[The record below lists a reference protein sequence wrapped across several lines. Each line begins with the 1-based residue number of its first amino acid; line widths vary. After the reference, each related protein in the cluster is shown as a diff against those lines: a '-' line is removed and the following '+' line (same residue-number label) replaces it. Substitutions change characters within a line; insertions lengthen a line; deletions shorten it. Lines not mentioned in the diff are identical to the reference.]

1 MRKYFRFFHPIVI
14 IIATALVAGGIAVAQ
29 EDITAVDD
37 SGFVKRI
44 RPDAVFNHEEH
55 NEAAE
60 LDCAVCHHVYEDGEL
75 LEDET
80 SEDSECSEC
89 HGDSDDP
96 RNLDLVVKYHKRCK
110 GCHEEEGSGPVVCS
124 ECHVR

>member
-1 MRKYFRFFHPIVI
+1 M
-14 IIATALVAGGIAVAQ
+14 IAAAMVVGGIAIAQ

-37 SGFVKRI
+37 SGFEKRI

-55 NEAAE
+55 NEMAE

-89 HGDSDDP
+89 HGDSEDP
-96 RNLDLVVKYHKRCK
+96 RNLDLVAKYHKRCK

-124 ECHVR
+124 ECHVK

>member
-1 MRKYFRFFHPIVI
+1 MRKCFRFFHPTVI
-14 IIATALVAGGIAVAQ
+14 IIAAVIVVGGIAIAQ
-29 EDITAVDD
+29 EDITVVDD
-37 SGFVKRI
+37 SGFENHI
-44 RPDAVFNHEEH
+44 RPDAVFYHEDH
-55 NEAAE
+55 NEMAE

-89 HGDSDDP
+89 HGNSDDP

-110 GCHEEEGSGPVVCS
+110 GCHEQEGSGPVVCS
-124 ECHVR
+124 ECHVK

>member
-1 MRKYFRFFHPIVI
+1 MRKCFRFFHPTVI
-14 IIATALVAGGIAVAQ
+14 LAVLIIAGGIAVAQ

-37 SGFVKRI
+37 SGFENRI
-44 RPDAVFNHEEH
+44 RPDAVFYHEDH
-55 NEAAE
+55 NEMAE

-89 HGDSDDP
+89 HGDSGDK
-96 RNLDLVVKYHKRCK
+96 RNLDLVAKYHKRCK

-124 ECHVR
+124 ECHV